1 MSKILKL
8 FSFSIFL
15 LIIAFAF
22 NSKSYAQDDDSLT
35 ANTTVTAS
43 PTTMK
48 DKLDSIKLD
57 RKEKVEARISERAQ
71 KKEERL
77 SEARLKIC
85 EARSSVIKGRLK
97 SLNARA
103 KIIHEGHE
111 KIYLRVDKFYNEKL
125 VANGYKLSNYDTLKK
140 NVEDNKAKV
149 IALHSA
155 LKDTGEGFD
164 CNSDDPKG
172 EVDAFKED
180 MKELIL
186 ANKAYKDSIHVFVKA
201 VRDLAKTAKLEKISV
216 TPVPT
221 MIPSVTPEEVNQ

>member
-8 FSFSIFL
+8 ISLSIFL
-15 LIIAFAF
+15 LVIAFVF
-22 NSKSYAQDDDSLT
+22 NSKSYAQDEDLQTTNS
-35 ANTTVTAS
+35 TVTAS
-43 PTTMK
+43 PTSMK
-48 DKLDSIKLD
+48 DKLDSERSN
-57 RKEKVEARISERAQ
+57 RKEKVEARITQRAQ

-77 SEARLKIC
+77 SEARLRIC
-85 EARSSVIKGRLK
+85 EARSNVIKGRLK

-111 KIYLRVDKFYNEKL
+111 KTYLRVDKFYNEKL
-125 VANGYKLSNYDTLKK
+125 VPNGYKLSNYDTLKK

-164 CNSDDPKG
+164 CNSEDPKG
-172 EVDAFKED
+172 EVDAFKDD

-201 VRDLAKTAKLEKISV
+201 VRDLAKTAKLDKISG

-221 MIPSVTPEEVNQ
+221 KIPSITPEEVNQ

>member
-15 LIIAFAF
+15 LAIVFVS
-22 NSKSYAQDDDSLT
+22 NSISYAEDEDSTT
-35 ANTTVTAS
+35 ATTAVTTS
-43 PTTMK
+43 PTSMK
-48 DKLDSIKLD
+48 DKLDSIKLE

-85 EARSSVIKGRLK
+85 EARSNVIKGRLK

-111 KIYLRVDKFYNEKL
+111 KIFLRVDKFYNEKL
-125 VANGYKLSNYDTLKK
+125 VTNGYKLSNYDTLKK

-164 CNSDDPKG
+164 CNSDDPKR

-201 VRDLAKTAKLEKISV
+201 VRDLAKTAKLDKISG